1 MNAKSFL
8 KCLWL
13 AVATVL
19 LCACPGKDPNE
30 PDGPD
35 KPGKVDVTSVSL
47 SPDEIKLGVGATT
60 TLTATVLP
68 EDASDKSLKWSS
80 SDTAVATVS
89 DGVVTAVAPGNATI
103 SVITNDGGFTAN
115 CMAIVYGKDL
125 ITEENTGGSGEGNG
139 YTYTYGDNTVQVNDE
154 IASKMKNLSEEGFDI
169 DIKDLGE
176 STITTYNVF
185 IFPPSDTFPDG
196 FPGKVTNFY
205 EEGGTLHV
213 TMEPAALDD
222 IFENLSLSMTDI
234 DINDHL
240 LQVIDEDG
248 NVIPMTK
255 ASGGFTLNMP
265 SMLGIAANISPV
277 QGFTITPNFT
287 VSFKLSIDCEISWFK
302 LKSFHARVE
311 NSSTLDL
318 DLAGSCEGTK
328 NLFKSKTVIFP
339 FGAIPVGPLVVSPTI
354 TARLVADA
362 TGSVAVTTHLHFYLG
377 NYAQVEYTEAGGL
390 YSELGY
396 LKEPEPQE
404 MLTINGA
411 LSGGVAVGADIGVG
425 LSAYYKALTIV
436 ANLKPRINATFVS
449 SVPFSP
455 KTLTNLYEGT
465 GLGMAFSQA
474 YFEPSLSLQF
484 GGSAVLLGKWDQSFT
499 FPGNLSYSLDKK
511 FIIPALGNKFEYS
524 VRGRNATFTT
534 SMKNKAYY
542 NKNVFINLKYRVYDP
557 ERPGVVQE
565 TKYKRVDLEPQG
577 DMPKKEGDS
586 VELKG
591 VVSGLTPDTYY
602 EIEGPYITVDAFGA
616 SADIAMYPYQNFDRL
631 LHVDPAAEYPIEQ
644 VRAILRDIYASR
656 KGEWEGCNWLDNEAL
671 SFAHVSGN
679 KEHVSISIPLWW
691 NLNDNLKVA
700 NHDPSFTWDLSIQSE
715 NTARTFSTVEIEDV
729 KFTGMNPVA
738 TKRLVLHSPLIH
750 SVLLSTDD
758 NGTDAP
764 DYVDLSG
771 TSIEQFLHWA
781 DVKDALILNECPNL
795 KYLEYSGDGHQ
806 YYPQTSLRESYP
818 SELRFGD
825 CKDLDM
831 SFLEATSMIFPLIS
845 FTGCS
850 GALKVADYAR
860 AFKFEVKNSFTDLI
874 FENNT
879 NLDSDTFRIASYSGG
894 SLSAENLVVTGAPS
908 KEISI
913 SVSSVN
919 SVAVHS
925 CPNLKSLDVVG
936 YQSNYAIDFSGV
948 PELTFLS
955 VGGTLDGL
963 VPSCISSFAAKAG
976 TTVNYPRKYYYHF
989 RYAGEGTFSQNNP
1002 KYPDPE
1008 KRSREFYYLQT
1019 MEHGYYYGG
1028 EPSRHYHCNPAWEKE
1043 NSNYPNR

>member
-8 KCLWL
+8 KCLVL
-13 AVATVL
+13 AIATVL

-47 SPDEIKLGVGATT
+47 SPDEIKLGIGETT

-68 EDASDKSLKWSS
+68 EEATDKSVKWSS

-89 DGVVTAVAPGNATI
+89 DGIVTAVAPGNATI

-176 STITTYNVF
+176 STITTYHVF
-185 IFPPSDTFPDG
+185 IFPPSETFPDG
-196 FPGKVTNFY
+196 YPGKVTNFY

-339 FGAIPVGPLVVSPTI
+339 FGAIPVGPLVISPTI

-404 MLTINGA
+404 MLTIQGA
-411 LSGGVAVGADIGVG
+411 LSGGVGVGADIGVG

-484 GGSAVLLGKWDQSFT
+484 GGSAVLLGKWDQSFS

-565 TKYKRVDLEPQG
+565 TKYKRVNLEPQG

-586 VELKG
+586 VELQG
-591 VVSGLTPDTYY
+591 MVSGLTPDTYY

-691 NLNDNLKVA
+691 NLNDNLRVA

-758 NGTDAP
+758 NGTDVP

-908 KEISI
+908 KELSI

-955 VGGTLDGL
+955 VGGTLDGP

-1019 MEHGYYYGG
+1019 LDHGYYYSG
-1028 EPSRHYHCNPAWEKE
+1028 EPARHYHCNPAWEKE
-1043 NSNYPNR
+1043 NSFYPNR